1 MANRAGRNASHLP
14 AALLASL
21 TRWSPTGKPV
31 GLHEEDEDADRVC
44 IDEGTIRLGGIE
56 ETHNL
61 YFVAGKY
68 YPHFGELNSWF
79 ISDPLTLQLAIEF

>member
-1 MANRAGRNASHLP
+1 LANRAGRNASHLP

-31 GLHEEDEDADRVC
+31 GLHEED
-44 IDEGTIRLGGIE
+44 IRLGGIE